1 MKRNILSL
9 MLASLLFVFLSGF
22 SKPTLEEA
30 VSKMRQQHKI
40 YISSE
45 QLSLND
51 TGVFV
56 HLDDR
61 WFQTDSLFT
70 DEQGIFITYFWPE
83 ENGCAKGYEPC
94 RNCKRCVKWY
104 YDTCPHCEKPT

>member
-9 MLASLLFVFLSGF
+9 MLASLLFIFLSGF
-22 SKPTLEEA
+22 TKSSLDEA
-30 VSKMRQQHKI
+30 VHKLHHEKKI
-40 YISSE
+40 YISAE

-51 TGVFV
+51 EGFFIK
-56 HLDDR
+56 LDDLS
-61 WFQTDSLFT
+61 FQTDSLFT
-70 DEQGIFITYFWPE
+70 DEQGIFIIHFWPE

-104 YDTCPHCEKPT
+104 YDTCPYCERPT